1 MGIFN
6 KLFRKENSVELIQC
20 ESRDSLVYKWES
32 KESKRKGTIL
42 SDSILRVNIGEVAVT
57 FSNQLS
63 ADSAKFIEGP
73 YQNPIGEGV
82 YDVYFINTQ
91 GTNQIKFAVPF
102 FDVADPRNI
111 DLMVPVS
118 VRGTVTFCISD
129 YREFIRMNRL
139 ANMNLEELNAQVKDA
154 LIRHVKAVVANIPI
168 QHEIPLVSLETQIG
182 KVNDIV
188 KDELASRFTNDFG
201 VNLKALDITDI
212 RIEKECEAY
221 ETLKSITQ
229 DISVQRTKHKAELD
243 QNVSDVETDIRIN
256 ELKESS
262 AIKMRILN
270 EEADIDLK
278 DKRTSMEEKHRIQSE
293 NADLDI
299 KEKKM
304 SIEEKFKQMRE
315 DAELKL
321 KSQESIINET
331 KFAMHSRTEEAARS
345 GQIISESSY
354 PKTKEY
360 SEQMAENLKRGI
372 PTLKTEG
379 GKLQQTGMMPPKVE
393 KKSESVYYIAN
404 NGQADGPYTLTQM
417 QQLCEQGILNAKTKV
432 WLKGTPD
439 WSEADTL
446 PELSVFFSKSSSEN
460 VPPLL
465 SD

>member
-6 KLFRKENSVELIQC
+6 KLFGKDNTVELIQC
-20 ESRDSLVYKWES
+20 ENRDSLVYKWEP
-32 KESKRKGTIL
+32 KESKRKETIP
-42 SDSILRVNIGEVAVT
+42 SNSILRVNIGEVAVA

-63 ADSAKFIEGP
+63 AESAKFIEGP

-91 GTNQIKFAVPF
+91 GTNQIKFAVPY

-111 DLMVPVS
+111 DLMIPVS

-129 YREFIRMNRL
+129 YREFIKMNRL
-139 ANMNLEELNAQVKDA
+139 ANMNLEELTIQVKDA
-154 LIRHVKAVVANIPI
+154 LIRHVKAVVTNIPI

-188 KDELASRFTNDFG
+188 KDELTSRFINDFG

-262 AIKMRILN
+262 AVRMRVQK
-270 EEADIDLK
+270 EEADITLD
-278 DKRTSMEEKHRIQSE
+278 DKRKSMEEKHRAQIES
-293 NADLDI
+293 ADLDL

-304 SIEEKFKQMRE
+304 SIEEKFRQMRE
-315 DAELKL
+315 DAELKV
-321 KSQESIINET
+321 KSQQSIIDET
-331 KFAMHSRTEEAARS
+331 KFAMHSRTEEAAKS
-345 GQIISESSY
+345 GQIISESGN

-360 SEQMAENLKRGI
+360 SEQMAENLKKGI

-393 KKSESVYYIAN
+393 KKSESIYHVAN
-404 NGQADGPYTLTQM
+404 NGKADGPYSLAQM
-417 QQLCEQGILNAKTKV
+417 KQLCEQGVLNAKTMV
-432 WLKGTPD
+432 WLKGTSD
-439 WSEADTL
+439 WSEADTF
-446 PELSVFFSKSSSEN
+446 PELSSLFSTSSSED
-460 VPPLL
+460 VPPPLP
-465 SD
+465 